1 MKILAITNAVPDPRG
16 TIIMGDLNI
25 NFGGG
30 VKWAI
35 NPYDEYAVEQAVQL
49 KEKRDDV
56 DEVVVMAVGGD
67 EAVTALRHAMAMGA
81 DRGVHIVCSDVWH
94 DDLFVAK
101 CIADAIGASDDSYDL
116 ILCGKT
122 NLSRD
127 SESMGPAL
135 AEYLGVPHV
144 GSVVALEVGDGI
156 AKATHKIDGSNETV
170 ELKLPALVMCDKTL
184 VDPRYPPL
192 PKVIQVRKKPLETI
206 EPASVETSTT
216 IVDFEMPPE
225 KGACTMIEGSAGEM
239 ATELL
244 RVLREEAKVL

>member
-16 TIIMGDLNI
+16 TLKLGDNNI
-25 NFGGG
+25 DSGG

-67 EAVTALRHAMAMGA
+67 ESVTALRHAMAMGA

-94 DDLFVAK
+94 DDMFIAK
-101 CIADAIGASDDSYDL
+101 CIADALQTSGEQFDL
-116 ILCGKT
+116 ILCGKA

-127 SESMGPAL
+127 SQSMGPAI
-135 AEYLGVPHV
+135 AEYLDMPHV
-144 GSVVALEVGDGI
+144 GSVIALEVGEGS
-156 AKATHKIDGSNETV
+156 AKATHRVSGANETV
-170 ELKLPALVMCDKTL
+170 EVKLPALLMCDKTL
-184 VDPRYPPL
+184 VEPRYPPL
-192 PKVIQVRKKPLETI
+192 PKVMQARKKPLETI
-206 EPASVETSTT
+206 EHAQAASTT
-216 IVDFEMPPE
+216 VVDFSMPPD
-225 KGACTMIEGSAGEM
+225 KGACTMIEGSAQEM

>member
-1 MKILAITNAVPDPRG
+1 MKILAVTNAVPDPRG
-16 TIIMGDLNI
+16 TLKIGDNNI
-25 NFGGG
+25 ELLG

-81 DRGVHIVCSDVWH
+81 DRGIHIVCNDVWH
-94 DDLFVAK
+94 DDMFVAK
-101 CIADAIGASDDSYDL
+101 CIADAICASGDSYDL

-127 SESMGPAL
+127 SETMGPAL
-135 AEYLGVPHV
+135 AEYLGLPHV
-144 GSVVALEVGDGI
+144 GSVTVLEVGDGI
-156 AKATHKIDGSNETV
+156 AKATHRVSGSNETV
-170 ELKLPALVMCDKTL
+170 EVQLPALLMCDKTL

-192 PKVIQVRKKPLETI
+192 PKVMQARKKPLETI
-206 EPASVETSTT
+206 EPSIAEALTT
-216 IVDFEMPPE
+216 IVDFVMPLE
-225 KGACTMIEGSAGEM
+225 KGACTMIEGSAQDM

>member
-16 TIIMGDLNI
+16 TLTTGDLNI
-25 NFGGG
+25 NSGG

-49 KEKRDDV
+49 KEQRDDV
-56 DEVVVMAVGGD
+56 DEVIVIAVGGD

-81 DRGVHIVCSDVWH
+81 DRGIHIVCNDVWH
-94 DDLFVAK
+94 DDLYVAK
-101 CIADAIGASDDSYDL
+101 CIADAIETSGDTFDL
-116 ILCGKT
+116 LLCGKT

-135 AEYLGVPHV
+135 AEFLDIPHV
-144 GSVVALEVGDGI
+144 GSVITLVVGDES
-156 AKATHKIDGSNETV
+156 ATATHRVAGANETV
-170 ELKLPALVMCDKTL
+170 EVKLPALVMCDKTL

-192 PKVIQVRKKPLETI
+192 PKVMQARKKPLETI
-206 EPASVETSTT
+206 EPTT
-216 IVDFEMPPE
+216 ITSKTAVIEFNSPPE
-225 KGACTMIEGSAGEM
+225 KGACTVIEGSPEEM
-239 ATELL
+239 ASELL

>member
-16 TIIMGDLNI
+16 TLKLGDNHI
-25 NFGGG
+25 EPSG

-35 NPYDEYAVEQAVQL
+35 NPYDEYAAEQAVQL
-49 KEKRDDV
+49 REQREDV
-56 DEVVVMAVGGD
+56 EEVVAIAVGGD

-81 DRGVHIVCSDVWH
+81 DRGIHIACGDVWH
-94 DDLFVAK
+94 DDMFVAK
-101 CIADAIGASDDSYDL
+101 CIADAIGASGDSYDL

-127 SESMGPAL
+127 SESMGPAI
-135 AEYLGVPHV
+135 AEFLGMPHV
-144 GSVVALEVGDGI
+144 GSVIDLEVGDGI
-156 AKATHKIDGSNETV
+156 AKATHRVAGSNETV
-170 ELKLPALVMCDKTL
+170 EIKLPGLIMCDKTL

-192 PKVIQVRKKPLETI
+192 PKVMQARKKPLETI
-206 EPASVETSTT
+206 EPSTERSKTT
-216 IVDFEMPPE
+216 IVDFSVPPE
-225 KGACTMIEGSAGEM
+225 KGACTMIEGSAQEM

>member
-16 TIIMGDLNI
+16 TLTAGDLNI
-25 NFGGG
+25 NSGG

-49 KEKRDDV
+49 KEQRDDV
-56 DEVVVMAVGGD
+56 EEVVVMAVGGD

-81 DRGVHIVCSDVWH
+81 DRGIHIVCSDDWH
-94 DDLFVAK
+94 DDLYVAK
-101 CIADAIGASDDSYDL
+101 CIADVVSTNDYGYDL

-135 AEYLGVPHV
+135 AEYLGIPHV
-144 GSVVALEVGDGI
+144 GSVIALEVSDES
-156 AKATHKIDGSNETV
+156 AKATHRVAGANETV
-170 ELKLPALVMCDKTL
+170 EVKLPALVMCDKTL
-184 VDPRYPPL
+184 VEPRYPPL
-192 PKVIQVRKKPLETI
+192 PKVMQARKKPLETV
-206 EPASVETSTT
+206 EPT
-216 IVDFEMPPE
+216 IPSSNTKVVSFNTPPE
-225 KGACTMIEGSAGEM
+225 KGACTMIDGSPEEM